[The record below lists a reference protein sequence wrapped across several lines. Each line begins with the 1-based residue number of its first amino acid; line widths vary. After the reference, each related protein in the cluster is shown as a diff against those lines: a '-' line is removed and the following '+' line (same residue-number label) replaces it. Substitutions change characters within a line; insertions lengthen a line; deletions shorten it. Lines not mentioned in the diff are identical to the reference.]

1 MEYCRH
7 PTQNLSQRSNI
18 MTEVESREYT
28 ALSKEELIEAAFEYA
43 QRFVEL
49 WGYFPHVAH
58 WNMSMLGSPCG
69 VQRLYSTFGSY
80 FSFKNYCYRRGL
92 RIDNNSRK
100 GWVIHTLRKAGIDPH
115 LPNTL
120 QGKSTFGWSDVQDL
134 LKDLGFKAPGG
145 LATT

>member
-1 MEYCRH
+1 MTIIESKEYD
-7 PTQNLSQRSNI
+7 
-18 MTEVESREYT
+18 

-43 QRFVEL
+43 QRFVET

-58 WNMSMLGSPCG
+58 WHVSMLGAPCG
-69 VQRLYSTFGSY
+69 VKRLYSTFGSY
-80 FSFKNYCYRRGL
+80 FSFKNYCYKRGL

-100 GWVIHTLRKAGIDPH
+100 GWVIHTLRKAGLDPH
-115 LPNTL
+115 LLNTL

-145 LATT
+145 LAAT